1 MTERQKTLIEAE
13 IKRHQALARLDPE
26 RLDVA
31 NALQICY
38 INAIRWEVM
47 ECRKFPSSGKK
58 SVLCRAASR
67 VKKSLARVV
76 SSLTG
81 R

>member
-47 ECRKFPSSGKK
+47 ECRSFPSSVKK
-58 SVLCRAASR
+58 FVLCRAASR
-67 VKKSLARVV
+67 VKSLLARAV

-81 R
+81 H